1 MVQAAGAGEGAVVN
15 SPCINVCK
23 MEGDLCVG
31 CFRTLD
37 EIARWASIGDDD
49 KRRILAAVAQRRGKT
64 DAGRAGKAPTDEA
77 A

>member
-1 MVQAAGAGEGAVVN
+1 MVN

-23 MEGDLCVG
+23 MEEGLCAG

-37 EIARWASIGDDD
+37 EIARWANAGDDE
-49 KRRILAAVAQRRGKT
+49 KRLILAAVAQRRGQPAPGL
-64 DAGRAGKAPTDEA
+64 AGRTATDEA